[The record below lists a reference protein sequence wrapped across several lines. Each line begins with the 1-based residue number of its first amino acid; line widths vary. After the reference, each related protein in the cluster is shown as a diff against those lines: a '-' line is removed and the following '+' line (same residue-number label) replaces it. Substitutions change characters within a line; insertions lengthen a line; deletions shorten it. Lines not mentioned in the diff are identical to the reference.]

1 MSEIKTLSSQE
12 IYCNQ
17 WMRLKE
23 DRIERADGS
32 HGVYS
37 VIEKPDFAV
46 IVPVSEG
53 YIWVVEQYRYP
64 LGARTIELP
73 QGSWE
78 LDPHAD
84 PIAVARGE
92 LAEETGLLAQKME
105 QIGYQKL
112 AQGYSSQGYHIWLA
126 TDFVSSTQQLDAEE
140 VGLTCR
146 QMPVAE
152 FETLIAEGKISDA
165 TSVTAFLLAKL
176 KGFV

>member
-12 IYCNQ
+12 IYSNQ

-46 IVPVSEG
+46 IVPVSAG
-53 YIWVVEQYRYP
+53 FIWVVEQYRYP
-64 LGARTIELP
+64 LGVRTMELP

-78 LDPHAD
+78 LDPNAD

-92 LAEETGLLAQKME
+92 LAEETGLLAQRIE
-105 QIGYQKL
+105 LIGYQKL
-112 AQGYSSQGYHIWLA
+112 AQGYSSQGYYIWLA

-146 QMPVAE
+146 QMPIAE
-152 FETLIAEGKISDA
+152 FETLIAQGKISDA

-176 KGFV
+176 QGFV